1 MDRFLATLNKLQDV
15 FTTAGVSSN
24 LIDLP
29 QIVVVGSQSTGKSS
43 VLESIVQ
50 KNFLPRG
57 TGNYSL
63 NV

>member
-1 MDRFLATLNKLQDV
+1 MDGFLQIINDLQDV
-15 FTTAGVSSN
+15 FSTVGVSPEIIS
-24 LIDLP
+24 LP